1 MAGNEVRG
9 LITACSGEPE
19 LAPAMTKLLE
29 VLLIKV
35 LPKAQQQERRSQNFF
50 GVVRRTLEAVTVGD
64 LVALEPELWELS
76 Q

>member
-1 MAGNEVRG
+1 
-9 LITACSGEPE
+9 
-19 LAPAMTKLLE
+19 MTKLLE

-64 LVALEPELWELS
+64 LVALEPELWELG